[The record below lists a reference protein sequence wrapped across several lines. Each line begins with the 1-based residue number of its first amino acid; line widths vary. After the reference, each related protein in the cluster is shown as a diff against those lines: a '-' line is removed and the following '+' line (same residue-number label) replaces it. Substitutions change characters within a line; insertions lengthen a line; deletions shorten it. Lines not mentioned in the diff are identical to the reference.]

1 MVSFV
6 ARFTFAS
13 EDRDVIAEA
22 VRLLTAASRQEPG
35 CVTYVPHHAE
45 GDPDTIVIYE
55 QYRDE
60 DALTAHRASGHF
72 KKYCVGVLFQRMKD
86 RSIEDLV
93 ALV

>member
-6 ARFTFAS
+6 VRFKFAP
-13 EDRDVIAEA
+13 EDRDEVAEA
-22 VRLLTAASRQEPG
+22 LRILTAASRQEPG
-35 CVTYVPHHAE
+35 CVTYIPHHAD

-60 DALTAHRASGHF
+60 DARAAHRASDHF
-72 KKYCVGVLFQRMKD
+72 KKYCVGVLFQKMKD
-86 RSIEDLV
+86 RSLEDLV

>member
-6 ARFTFAS
+6 VRFTFLP
-13 EDRDVIAEA
+13 EDREEIAGA
-22 VRLLTAASRQEPG
+22 LRLLTTASRLEPG
-35 CVTYVPHHAE
+35 CVSYIPHYAE
-45 GDPDTIVIYE
+45 GDPDMIVIYE

-60 DALTAHRASGHF
+60 SALAAHRASDHF

-86 RSIEDLV
+86 RSLETLV